1 MQRDLLLLGEPIDAA
16 EQIKQLAADVSL
28 DELDARRERRDALLW
43 NYTVLGE
50 AAGQV
55 SDDTK
60 GTISRRRV
68 ATADATPQP
77 HRARVLVDRPG
88 DPAYDRTASAARTR
102 RRPPPRAGS
111 PVGGRLTPVTA
122 TRTTSHRF
130 GHRLRPITVTHR
142 HLR

>member
-1 MQRDLLLLGEPIDAA
+1 MQRDLLLLGEMIDAA

-60 GTISRRRV
+60 ARFPAVAWQQPTPGSRSGGCRR
-68 ATADATPQP
+68 D
-77 HRARVLVDRPG
+77 
-88 DPAYDRTASAARTR
+88 
-102 RRPPPRAGS
+102 
-111 PVGGRLTPVTA
+111 PVGRRDRRGA
-122 TRTTSHRF
+122 WC
-130 GHRLRPITVTHR
+130 
-142 HLR
+142 

>member
-1 MQRDLLLLGEPIDAA
+1 MQRDLLLLGEMIDAA

-68 ATADATPQP
+68 ATADAWIPV
-77 HRARVLVDRPG
+77 RWL
-88 DPAYDRTASAARTR
+88 SA
-102 RRPPPRAGS
+102 
-111 PVGGRLTPVTA
+111 
-122 TRTTSHRF
+122 
-130 GHRLRPITVTHR
+130 
-142 HLR
+142 